1 MAATAP
7 PLPDRP
13 RAVLDTSVLMSGE
26 RHWLW
31 AWARLNRFQ
40 GIWNTQIVAE
50 LVRIRVETAIKHG
63 ARGRTYGP
71 RINTLIRL
79 LARVLVLVD
88 APDQPVPTLVDLI
101 DAPIPATAIAARADC
116 VVTFNVRDF
125 PADGAV
131 AGIRILTPEQLR
143 SHLDAVAAREGFDPT
158 HADPSARLP

>member
-1 MAATAP
+1 MTGTAP

-31 AWARLNRFQ
+31 AWARLTRFE
-40 GIWNTQIVAE
+40 GIWNTQIIAE

-63 ARGRTYGP
+63 ARRRTYGP

-88 APDQPVPTLVDLI
+88 APDQPVPPLADVN
-101 DAPIPATAIAARADC
+101 DASILATAIAAQADC
-116 VVTFNVRDF
+116 IVTFNVRDF

-131 AGIRILTPEQLR
+131 AGIRILTPEQFR
-143 SHLDAVAAREGFDPT
+143 SHLDAVAAREGFDPM
-158 HADPSARLP
+158 HADSSARLP